1 MRGNPKYTPCY
12 GKVVP
17 VLAVK
22 ALGRGDVAPCI
33 LLLSLLL
40 KWMLNE
46 GKIERR
52 IEVTER
58 RRRRRKQLLDDLAET
73 RGYWKLEQE
82 ALDHTVE
89 NSLWKRL
96 RTCRETNSRMN
107 EC

>member
-22 ALGRGDVAPCI
+22 AFGRGDVAPCI
-33 LLLSLLL
+33 LLLLSLLL

-58 RRRRRKQLLDDLAET
+58 RGRRRKQLLDDLAET
-73 RGYWKLEQE
+73 RGYWKLEEE
-82 ALDHTVE
+82 ALDHCGE
-89 NSLWKRL
+89 LAL
-96 RTCRETNSRMN
+96 EETTDLS
-107 EC
+107 